1 MNHTD
6 IINEFRHTIEDEA
19 SRIEETAQRN
29 AHACIRAICRC
40 FEFGEYDWKNSPEG
54 FDNWVE
60 RNFTSMPRVRGE
72 LLKQYRSIKDADE
85 YFQQI
90 YYGINT
96 LSDTHPAATGCDGSE
111 RLM

>member
-1 MNHTD
+1 MTPKQ
-6 IINEFRHTIEDEA
+6 IVREFRHAIAAEA
-19 SRIEETAQRN
+19 RRIEQAAN
-29 AHACIRAICRC
+29 HDAHAAIQVICQC